1 MKKEKYQKTKRWN
14 MNKNK
19 IIKKDKV
26 KIFFRKKN
34 RKKKKFF
41 KKRKRNTKNTEKK
54 ITKIKHKKA
63 NKRL

>member
-1 MKKEKYQKTKRWN
+1 

-19 IIKKDKV
+19 ITKKYKV

-34 RKKKKFF
+34 KKQRKFF
-41 KKRKRNTKNTEKK
+41 KKRNGNTKNAKQK

>member
-1 MKKEKYQKTKRWN
+1 

-63 NKRL
+63 NKGL